1 VATPKDAMSVSESP
15 NQPRAERSPRRR
27 LRQRVGA
34 AMPTK
39 KIRLLSVAMAGGLVL
54 TGVTA
59 AAIANTGHKP
69 THTALAANMASS
81 PTVNLDNCPTLA
93 EGYTGGCINQLQTE
107 LNTDNG
113 TNMPVDGIFGPG
125 TKQAVELF
133 QQNHN
138 IVPADG
144 IVGPQTKAALDN
156 PGLNPVTSPTPA
168 APVTTPTPAAPVTTP
183 TPGTSSGSG
192 TAKYTRTAHSFFGD
206 KACISGYCAPI
217 DQSNL
222 WYDSTDPSGL
232 NLSRIQLNWAD
243 FERPCSTWIDF
254 DAWSTNGS
262 IHYWHIQG
270 DTHTGCR
277 IDDGLYALNDGTD
290 YIPSN
295 AQAIV
300 CGTLFEAGNPQPRLL
315 TRTCVDVG

>member
-1 VATPKDAMSVSESP
+1 MATPKDAMSASASLSH
-15 NQPRAERSPRRR
+15 PRAERQSRRR

-39 KIRLLSVAMAGGLVL
+39 KSRLLSVAMAGGLVL

-59 AAIANTGHKP
+59 AAIANTGHAP
-69 THTALAANMASS
+69 ARAALAATLASS
-81 PTVNLDNCPTLA
+81 PPVNLDNCPTLA

-113 TNMPVDGIFGPG
+113 TSMTVDGIFGPDT
-125 TKQAVELF
+125 TKAVELF

-156 PGLNPVTSPTPA
+156 PGSNPVGTPTPA

-183 TPGTSSGSG
+183 TPGTSGGSG
-192 TAKYTRTAHSFFGD
+192 AAKYTRTAHSFFGD

-217 DQSNL
+217 GQSQL

-243 FERPCSTWIDF
+243 PGRPCSTWIDF
-254 DAWSTNGS
+254 DAWSTDGKM
-262 IHYWHIQG
+262 HYWHSQG

-277 IDDGLYALNDGTD
+277 IVDGLYALNDGTD
-290 YIPSN
+290 YIPPN

-300 CGTLFEAGNPQPRLL
+300 CGTLYEAGNPQPKLL

>member
-1 VATPKDAMSVSESP
+1 VATPKDAMPVSASLSH
-15 NQPRAERSPRRR
+15 PRAERSLRRR
-27 LRQRVGA
+27 LRQRVDA

-39 KIRLLSVAMAGGLVL
+39 KFRLLSVAMAGGLVL
-54 TGVTA
+54 AGVTA
-59 AAIANTGHKP
+59 AAITNTGHLTP
-69 THTALAANMASS
+69 ARAALAANMASS
-81 PTVNLDNCPTLA
+81 PPVNLDNCPTLA

-113 TNMPVDGIFGPG
+113 TSMPVDGIFGPDT
-125 TKQAVELF
+125 TKAVELF

-156 PGLNPVTSPTPA
+156 PGSNSVGTHTPA
-168 APVTTPTPAAPVTTP
+168 VPVGTP
-183 TPGTSSGSG
+183 TPGTSGGSG
-192 TAKYTRTAHSFFGD
+192 AAKYTRTAHSFFGD

-217 DQSNL
+217 GQSEL

-232 NLSRIQLNWAD
+232 NLSRIQLNWSD
-243 FERPCSTWIDF
+243 YGRPCSTWIDF
-254 DAWSTNGS
+254 DAWSTDGTM
-262 IHYWHIQG
+262 HYWHSQG
-270 DTHTGCR
+270 ATHTGCR

-290 YIPSN
+290 HIPSN

-300 CGTLFEAGNPQPRLL
+300 CGTLYEAGNPHPKLL

>member
-1 VATPKDAMSVSESP
+1 MAAPKDAMSVSASP
-15 NQPRAERSPRRR
+15 SHPRLEGSSRW
-27 LRQRVGA
+27 RVGA
-34 AMPTK
+34 AMQTK
-39 KIRLLSVAMAGGLVL
+39 KIRLLSVAVAGGLVL

-59 AAIANTGHKP
+59 VAIASTGHAP
-69 THTALAANMASS
+69 VHAALAANMASS
-81 PTVNLDNCPTLA
+81 PPVNLDDCPTLA
-93 EGYTGGCINQLQTE
+93 ERYTGGCVNQLQTE

-113 TNMPVDGIFGPG
+113 TTMPVDGIFGPE
-125 TKQAVELF
+125 TRKAVELF

-156 PGLNPVTSPTPA
+156 PGSN
-168 APVTTPTPAAPVTTP
+168 PVTTPTPAGPVTTPTPAGPVTTP
-183 TPGTSSGSG
+183 TPGTSGDSGA
-192 TAKYTRTAHSFFGD
+192 AKYTRRAHSFFGD

-217 DQSNL
+217 GQSWI

-232 NLSRIQLNWAD
+232 NLKRIQLNWAD
-243 FERPCSTWIDF
+243 PERPCSTWIDF
-254 DAWSTNGS
+254 DAWSTDGKT
-262 IHYWHIQG
+262 HYWHSQG

-277 IDDGLYALNDGTD
+277 INDGLYALNDGTD

-300 CGTLFEAGNPQPRLL
+300 CGTLYEAGNPQPKLL